1 MGMTPAEFAAKW
13 KANTTKGDRRVEG
26 ALHRPGPHARL
37 PDADEADPT
46 GDFSAFEKGLTKSTG
61 GGGFADVWKEGFF
74 AWCRTGWKPPRL
86 SGSESAG
93 EPSRRASSIER
104 SWY

>member
-1 MGMTPAEFAAKW
+1 MGMTPAEFAAK
-13 KANTTKGDRRVEG
+13 GRRT
-26 ALHRPGPHARL
+26 RPKETAGSKEHFIDLGRMLGYPT
-37 PDADEADPT
+37 PTEADPT

-74 AWCRTGWKPPRL
+74 AWCRTGWKPPRS